1 MAKINLL
8 TIHWGNCYGAVLQTY
23 ATCKILEE
31 LGHKVTVINV
41 IPRHSW
47 KKYLNIKSLAF
58 LWLDFQFYVFKHRF
72 FPKMTHKMH
81 SLKRMSLPKADY
93 TVVGSDQVWNKDIT
107 KGLADDFFL
116 LYLEDS
122 DKRFSL
128 ASSFGKYAWQES
140 MEYTSHVQQALS
152 KFIAISVR
160 ENSGVAI
167 CENMFHLNATQLID
181 PTLAYNNYSRLLKS
195 KREEKCVHSF
205 LYRPT
210 EETKKISMAIADQ
223 LGIVLR
229 KRNVIEVLFRS
240 SPRDWLGNICNSQF
254 VITDSFHCLAFCIIF
269 RKQFLIV
276 CGNRAQFTR
285 LESLLTML
293 GLEDRFLDKY
303 DVNKIKELVHRQID
317 YDLVAKKLDW
327 EAVKYREFVIKATTN
342 L

>member
-31 LGHKVTVINV
+31 LGHEVTVINV

-47 KKYLNIKSLAF
+47 KKHLNIKSLAF

-81 SLKRMSLPKADY
+81 SIKRMSLPRADY

-128 ASSFGKYAWQES
+128 ASSFGKYIWQES

-152 KFIAISVR
+152 KFMAISVR

-167 CENMFHLNATQLID
+167 CENIFHLNATQLID
-181 PTLAYNNYSRLLKS
+181 PTLVCNNYSRLLKS
-195 KREEKCVHSF
+195 KREKKCVYSF

-210 EETKKISMAIADQ
+210 EETKKISMAIAEQ
-223 LGIVLR
+223 LGIMLR
-229 KRNVIEVLFRS
+229 KRNVVEILFKS
-240 SPRDWLGNICNSQF
+240 SPRNWLENIYNSQF

-269 RKQFLIV
+269 RKQFLVV
-276 CGNRAQFTR
+276 CGNKVQFTR
-285 LESLLTML
+285 LESLLTIL
-293 GLEDRFLDKY
+293 GLEDRFLEKY
-303 DVNKIKELVHRQID
+303 DENKIKDLAHRRID
-317 YDLVAKKLDW
+317 YESVAKKLDE